1 MSQIVV
7 DAEVQKKL
15 EAATEQT
22 TVVGPTGNA
31 IGYFTPIKFPKSPYS
46 REEIERRRAEAR
58 ANPEGGSS
66 HSEVMARLRKL
77 EEGR

>member
-46 REEIERRRAEAR
+46 REEIERAR
-58 ANPEGGSS
+58 ANVRKNGGRTTA
-66 HSEVMARLRKL
+66 EVLARLRQL
-77 EEGR
+77 EENQ